1 MYPKYGKALS
11 FALSALVATASIPT
25 PIIAQELG
33 EATSLEAA
41 VKTQAPSVAAEV
53 SFVLHPTGEEPW
65 NVADTR
71 EILLQRERENK
82 QTEGYGRK
90 GVAEVGFD
98 GMMLSVAG
106 ITGVQYRLRDTNGF
120 SNRWATDG
128 KVASVRGAATGV
140 QIDLGETTDELVC
153 YLAAQL
159 LDEENETL
167 RWTPWVAGESGSSVE
182 AREGEI
188 IVALDVCV
196 LGATDP
202 VPEPKEGA
210 DATATEIKAADVAG
224 NVVVEEANS
233 DEAEN
238 LQTQSETVDTND
250 SADEIANDA
259 QIQPGVTA
267 GEERV
272 AAPAPEAI
280 FAPEVAA
287 PVDMNVPTSVPVPAP
302 EALVAQQEV
311 AMEVAPAEQPLADAS
326 QTAPV
331 PQTVYANPIYAQ
343 ASGWARLGG
352 ADRFE
357 TAALITQTG
366 FASSNYAVLTTGR
379 NFPDALSAVSL
390 AGRLKCPVLICE
402 SDGLPSSTVSEIMR
416 LGTKEIYV
424 VGGSSAVSDYVLQDL
439 ELEGVTTHRIDGV
452 DRMDTSLSVFKELK
466 TQGPVGTVII
476 AAGQSFA
483 DALSIAPWAYKTS
496 SPILLTDATGHLTDA
511 QVTALAE
518 AGVPNATIVGGP
530 AAVSQDVEHQLSF
543 MNVGRI
549 SGQNRYQTSAEIARF
564 EAGSGH
570 SWSVPYV
577 ATGKSF
583 PDTLTG
589 SALVGSTNS
598 ILVLADAPTQETLT
612 LLSEH
617 KDEIDHGVILGG
629 KEAVPFDDPLAVQ
642 EEVATSGKV
651 GYQNPEGFYQVSS
664 NNVTITDEARP
675 PFDYI
680 TPSRIAPDA
689 TREDCVN
696 AFIERATEYLG
707 TPYMWDYA
715 CAPGVGVDCIGL
727 VYQCAY
733 ACGMDLGGGTGE
745 SDFNPWAH
753 YSTGPTGWHSHDSNN
768 FWDYGLAM
776 HVPLSDRKPGDL
788 INYPGHMAIYLGDDQ
803 IIHAYTDVGVVYA
816 GMYDPGTP
824 RGCIRLFQ

>member
-25 PIIAQELG
+25 PVIAQELG
-33 EATSLEAA
+33 EVAGQEVAAEAPD
-41 VKTQAPSVAAEV
+41 TAAEV
-53 SFVLHPTGEEPW
+53 SFVLHPTGEEAW
-65 NVADTR
+65 NVADTL
-71 EILLQRERENK
+71 EMLLEHERENK
-82 QTEGYGRK
+82 QIHEYGHK
-90 GVAEVGFD
+90 GTAEVGFD

-106 ITGVQYRLRDTNGF
+106 ITGVRYRLRDANGF
-120 SNRWATDG
+120 SMRWATDR

-140 QIDLGETTDELVC
+140 QIDLGETKDELVC

-159 LDEENETL
+159 LDKEKQTL

-188 IVALDVCV
+188 VVALDVRV
-196 LGATDP
+196 LGAADP
-202 VPEPKEGA
+202 VPEPKEGT
-210 DATATEIKAADVAG
+210 DAKETEIKAADATESVA
-224 NVVVEEANS
+224 V
-233 DEAEN
+233 AEN
-238 LQTQSETVDTND
+238 ASGTESLQTQSETAAVNESD
-250 SADEIANDA
+250 AVGANDG
-259 QIQPGVTA
+259 QVRLGVTA
-267 GEERV
+267 GEENMV
-272 AAPAPEAI
+272 APAPVP
-280 FAPEVAA
+280 APAPA
-287 PVDMNVPTSVPVPAP
+287 SAPPVDTNALAPAP
-302 EALVAQQEV
+302 EALVAQE
-311 AMEVAPAEQPLADAS
+311 EVAPEAVFAGQAPADAS
-326 QTAPV
+326 QAAPA
-331 PQTVYANPIYAQ
+331 PQTVYANPISAQ
-343 ASGWARLGG
+343 VSGWARLGG

-366 FASSNYAVLTTGR
+366 FAASNYAVLTTGR

-402 SDGLPSSTVSEIMR
+402 RDGLPSSTVSEIMR

-439 ELEGVTTHRIDGV
+439 ELEGVTTHRVNGV
-452 DRMDTSLSVFKELK
+452 DRMDTSLSVFKELQ
-466 TQGPVGTVII
+466 THGPVGTVII

-483 DALSIAPWAYKTS
+483 DALSIAPWAYKTA
-496 SPILLTDATGHLTDA
+496 SPILLTDATGHLTNA
-511 QVTALAE
+511 QVEALAE

-530 AAVSQDVEHQLSF
+530 AAVSQDVENQLSF

-570 SWSVPYV
+570 TWTVPYV
-577 ATGKSF
+577 ATGKGF

-598 ILVLADAPTQETLT
+598 ILVLADSPTQETLT
-612 LLSEH
+612 MLSEH
-617 KDEIDHGVILGG
+617 EAEIEHGVILGG
-629 KEAVPFDDPLAVQ
+629 REAVPFDDPLAVH
-642 EEVATSGKV
+642 EEAATSGKV

-664 NNVTITDEARP
+664 NNVTITDAARP

-727 VYQCAY
+727 VFQCAY

-753 YSTGPTGWHSHDSNN
+753 YSSGPTGWHSHDSNN
-768 FWDYGLAM
+768 FWDYGSAM
-776 HVPLSDRKPGDL
+776 HVPLSDRRPGDL
-788 INYPGHMAIYLGDDQ
+788 INYPGHTAIYLGDDQ